1 MNLKSI
7 KISFVI
13 LMIICFLLPFVT
25 ISCEGQEITTINGYE
40 LVIGKTIEE
49 QGQEDGIG
57 PNPLLIVILIAMIAL
72 AIFVF
77 TGSPRLNYIG
87 VLLNLLCIIML
98 IMFKIIFTQKVKES
112 GFQANYEIG
121 YWSILILSI
130 VNTCYW
136 GYLTYFKKG
145 TEYINDQEYGDYNDS
160 DEEQDLYPYIIGLSG
175 YYAGSVIEVGY
186 ETINIGRDPEVCQL
200 VYPQAYSKV
209 SRKHCSIRFDFEIG
223 KFILEDY
230 STNGTFVDSKNK
242 DSQSHIYE
250 LKPGSQFFIA
260 SREELY
266 EVRLER

>member
-7 KISFVI
+7 KVSFVFF
-13 LMIICFLLPFVT
+13 MMICFLLPFVT
-25 ISCEGQEITTINGYE
+25 ISCQGQEISTINGYE

-57 PNPLLIVILIAMIAL
+57 PNPLLIGILIAMIAL
-72 AIFVF
+72 IILVF
-77 TGSPRLNYIG
+77 IGSPRFNFIG
-87 VLLNLLCIIML
+87 VILNILCIIML
-98 IMFKIIFTQKVKES
+98 IMFKVIFTQKVEEC
-112 GFQANYEIG
+112 GFQADYEIG
-121 YWSILILSI
+121 YWLTLAVSI

-136 GYLTYFKKG
+136 GYLAFFNKD
-145 TEYINDQEYGDYNDS
+145 TEYINAEEYGDYHDNNG
-160 DEEQDLYPYIIGLSG
+160 EQDIYPYIIGLSG
-175 YYAGSVIEVGY
+175 YYGGSVIEVGY
-186 ETINIGRDPEVCQL
+186 EVINIGRDSEVCQL
-200 VYPQAYSKV
+200 VYPQSYSKV

-242 DSQSHIYE
+242 DSQIYLYE
-250 LKPGSQFFIA
+250 LEPGSQFYIA